1 MSGTDLPTTTDPH
14 ARMEALLPLAN
25 DGDPGATAAL
35 RAVLDGA
42 PELWRGI
49 GDLAR
54 QAEGDFLA
62 KATNG
67 NPVLVAALRR
77 GARATR
83 QELLGPSP
91 SPLERLLVDRIVVC
105 WLYLAYVEALFHQDP
120 NTSWGQDEQHQKRVD
135 RAQRRYLGAVK
146 ALATVRKLEVPALQ
160 LNVADKQ
167 INLAR

>member
-1 MSGTDLPTTTDPH
+1 MSGTNLPATIGPH
-14 ARMEALLPLAN
+14 ERMAALLPLAN
-25 DGDPGATAAL
+25 DGDPEATAAL
-35 RAVLDGA
+35 RAVLDEA

-49 GDLAR
+49 SDLAT
-54 QAEGDFLA
+54 QAEGDLLA

-77 GARATR
+77 GVQARR

-91 SPLERLLVDRIVVC
+91 SPLERLLVDRVVVC
-105 WLYLAYVEALFHQDP
+105 WLYLAYVETIFHHDP
-120 NTSWGQDEQHQKRVD
+120 NTSWAQGEQHQKRID
-135 RAQRRYLGAVK
+135 RAQKRYLGAIK
-146 ALATVRKLEVPALQ
+146 ALATVRRLEVPALQ